1 MVVSHGE
8 DLTKVSD
15 LALDAV
21 LYLYL
26 AHQLKGLQ
34 NDLLTYCMIQGH
46 PLPFPGDDQQIYDQR
61 R

>member
-15 LALDAV
+15 LTLDAV

-46 PLPFPGDDQQIYDQR
+46 P
-61 R
+61 

>member
-46 PLPFPGDDQQIYDQR
+46 P
-61 R
+61 